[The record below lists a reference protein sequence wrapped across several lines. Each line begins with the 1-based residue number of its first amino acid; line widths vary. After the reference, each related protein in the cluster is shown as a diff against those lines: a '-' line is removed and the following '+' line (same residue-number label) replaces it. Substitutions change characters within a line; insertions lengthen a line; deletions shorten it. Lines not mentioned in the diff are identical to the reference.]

1 MPGITYD
8 KPVDIGEGW
17 EIVAYDPT
25 ALRYADEDWEAMDLS
40 NWSHIRGA
48 LYDDDEAEWQ
58 ATGERSYGAPIV
70 LPDLSTGDWI
80 IARAE
85 ELDEGWS
92 RPDRPYTFSTRVLA
106 VRSESDAA
114 EWVAEC
120 SDALADYPLLDES
133 DYCEREYAAWERC
146 WSDYAARDVARA
158 AAELIAADCH
168 GLDVS
173 DLADAIDDHRDEWAY
188 AAHEGM
194 SYFYGLTGEYD
205 EDGAAV
211 AVAAWWRGALAA
223 VGIVAGVLRDAN
235 RAACGVRPLPFPA

>member
-8 KPVDIGEGW
+8 EPVDIGEGW

-25 ALRYADEDWEAMDLS
+25 ALHYHDEDAEAMDLS
-40 NWSHIRGA
+40 NWAYLRGG
-48 LYDDDEAEWQ
+48 LDDDNESAWET
-58 ATGERSYGAPIV
+58 TGERYYGAPVV

-80 IARAE
+80 IARAD

-92 RPDRPYTFSTRVLA
+92 QPDRPYTFSTHVLA

-114 EWVAEC
+114 EWVAAC
-120 SDALADYPLLDES
+120 RDALAEYPLLDES
-133 DYCEREYAAWERC
+133 DYCERDYAAWERC
-146 WSDYAARDVARA
+146 WGDWAARDVARA
-158 AAELIAADCH
+158 AAELIAADRQ
-168 GLDVS
+168 GVDVS
-173 DLADAIDDHRDEWAY
+173 DLADAIDDHRDEWDR

-194 SYFYGLTGEYD
+194 SYFYGLTGEFD

-211 AVAAWWRGALAA
+211 AVAAWWRGALAE
-223 VGIVAGVLRDAN
+223 VGIVARVLRDAN